1 MIDGGLIANSP
12 ALIAYEMATQLNKK
26 KNIRMLSLGTG
37 LGPAQKIDTKDWSKL
52 SMLKVAGDFAVDIDV
67 FCTDKILTMVFKK

>member
-1 MIDGGLIANSP
+1 
-12 ALIAYEMATQLNKK
+12 
-26 KNIRMLSLGTG
+26 MLSLGTG